1 MPTHSTEIIKNR
13 RQRLVPRTSHLVLK
27 VILIIS
33 KPRCALN
40 HRSSSSINQFKR
52 AYSSNSVT
60 RSLGLPNM
68 LTPGG
73 AHGLDLAALDLVG
86 LDLVGLAWIK
96 NRDFDPWIQ
105 DSVDDVGWDQNQA
118 P

>member
-1 MPTHSTEIIKNR
+1 
-13 RQRLVPRTSHLVLK
+13 
-27 VILIIS
+27 
-33 KPRCALN
+33 
-40 HRSSSSINQFKR
+40 
-52 AYSSNSVT
+52 
-60 RSLGLPNM
+60 M